1 MSYPQDLEDY
11 TTGQLERELAE
22 RRKKHAAGIC
32 SYCTRDHDKRP
43 ACKFPL
49 RHSGREV

>member
-1 MSYPQDLEDY
+1 MGYPQDLEDY
-11 TTGQLERELAE
+11 RTSELERELKE
-22 RRKKHAAGIC
+22 RQARHHAGVC
-32 SYCTRDHDKRP
+32 SYCSRDHNKLP

>member
-1 MSYPQDLEDY
+1 MSYPKDLDEY
-11 TTGQLERELAE
+11 RTSELEAEIAE
-22 RRKKHAAGIC
+22 RKKRFNAGVC
-32 SYCTRDHDKRP
+32 SYCARDRTTV